1 VRNLVENALV
11 HTPPRSTVE
20 IEIDPAGAITVAD
33 RGPGV
38 PAAEREHIFRR
49 FWRRDRRRQG
59 SSGLGLS
66 IVSRIAERHG
76 ATVAVGERAGG
87 GALFTLAFP
96 VVVAGP
102 EVVQAELAPAK

>member
-11 HTPPRSTVE
+11 HTLPGTTVE
-20 IEIDPAGAITVAD
+20 IEVDPAGAIRVAD

-38 PAAEREHIFRR
+38 PLAEREQIFRR

-66 IVSRIAERHG
+66 IVARIAERHG
-76 ATVAVGERAGG
+76 ATVSVGERAGG
-87 GALFTLAFP
+87 GAVFILAFP
-96 VVVAGP
+96 IVVAAP
-102 EVVQAELAPAK
+102 EAAQTELAPAK